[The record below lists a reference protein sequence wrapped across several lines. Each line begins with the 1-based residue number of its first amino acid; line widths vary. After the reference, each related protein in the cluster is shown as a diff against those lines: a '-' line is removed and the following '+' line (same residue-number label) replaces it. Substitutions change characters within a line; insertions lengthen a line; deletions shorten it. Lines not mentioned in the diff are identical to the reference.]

1 MPSSLAVS
9 VSKAIRYH
17 QTILTHGKAKGL
29 IFARYPT
36 SNCILC
42 LFWLPW
48 ILLSL
53 FRDKRFPSEQ
63 SFCLSMSLTIMHN
76 RRLLATELPF
86 LSPRSLSNL
95 GSVYRNLFSLYF
107 NRTVSYI
114 CTVPPLSDSLP
125 CRPQSTAN
133 SQRLPASLK
142 HLSFRLDHQGFALYN
157 SRPNE
162 TRNCLCY
169 PSGFHHVQKYR
180 QAPES
185 SRSDPCSL

>member
-9 VSKAIRYH
+9 VSKTIRYH

-42 LFWLPW
+42 LFCLPW

-76 RRLLATELPF
+76 RHLLATELPF
-86 LSPRSLSNL
+86 LSPKNLSNL
-95 GSVYRNLFSLYF
+95 GSVYRNLFSLYL
-107 NRTVSYI
+107 NPNGVLYLHCTATVRQ
-114 CTVPPLSDSLP
+114 L
-125 CRPQSTAN
+125 A
-133 SQRLPASLK
+133 LPASI
-142 HLSFRLDHQGFALYN
+142 N
-157 SRPNE
+157 
-162 TRNCLCY
+162 
-169 PSGFHHVQKYR
+169 R
-180 QAPES
+180 QFTAAACISQTPFFS
-185 SRSDPCSL
+185 T